1 MLIPPDNF
9 GVVQK
14 GVYRCSKLEGD
25 HLPFLETLK
34 LKLLIFLDVAKP
46 PRTLKTFLEENKVD
60 VYNLGGLK
68 ISNHPS
74 TESSLDLPADKSVHG
89 GEKCAVGPEY
99 SEIRSVLFHIDKAKK
114 NDLWMIIEKNLIVT
128 AFEVLLDKTKHGV
141 LLVDSTLALVGILRK
156 MEKWNINSIINEYRT
171 FTANSSKICYNVEVF
186 LECLQI
192 ELVPYEAD
200 SKQEDIDFASSKSQL
215 GLQPSILRNCFSLDE
230 GLTMGDDE
238 DVLSIEDYEDDMDE
252 DLLSASPQIPA
263 NLLKLVDQRKFDDFS
278 PCYSPDTRKGSVCGS
293 RNSSVDAAYAS
304 TNRQIRISSVDSRHF
319 QARNNRFLDLQF
331 QNSFSPRRP
340 SFETSIRHFKMER
353 ALGEDLRK
361 ERHKYYLPLSSK
373 RDNFGVIKCRLPP
386 EHKLAD
392 WFIRGRDF
400 WEHRQQTLQ
409 PQ

>member
-9 GVVQK
+9 GVVHK

-34 LKLLIFLDVAKP
+34 LKLLILLDVAKP
-46 PRTLKTFLEENKVD
+46 PRTLKTFLEGNKVD

-74 TESSLDLPADKSVHG
+74 TESGLDLPADKSVHG
-89 GEKCAVGPEY
+89 GEKYAVGPEY
-99 SEIRSVLFHIDKAKK
+99 SEIRSVLSDIDKAKK
-114 NDLWMIIEKNLIVT
+114 NDLWMIIEKNLIV
-128 AFEVLLDKTKHGV
+128 AALEVLLDKTEHGV

-156 MEKWNINSIINEYRT
+156 MEKWNINSVINEYRI
-171 FTANSSKICYNVEVF
+171 FAASSSKICYNVEVF

-192 ELVPYEAD
+192 ELVPYEVD
-200 SKQEDIDFASSKSQL
+200 PKQEDIDFASSKSQL
-215 GLQPSILRNCFSLDE
+215 GLQPPILRNCFSLDE
-230 GLTMGDDE
+230 GLTTGDDE

-278 PCYSPDTRKGSVCGS
+278 PCSFPDTRKGSVCGS
-293 RNSSVDAAYAS
+293 RNSSVDAAHAS
-304 TNRQIRISSVDSRHF
+304 TNRQIRTSLVESRHF

-331 QNSFSPRRP
+331 QNSFSPQRP
-340 SFETSIRHFKMER
+340 SFETSTRHFKMER
-353 ALGEDLRK
+353 ALGEDLHK